1 MVVVVVGA
9 VVVVVEVGA
18 VVVVVEVG
26 AVVVVVVD
34 SLDDVHDATTIAAAA
49 TMRVFDAIA
58 VDSIRFGR
66 ACRELTIL
74 RNRHPPSTWSR

>member
-1 MVVVVVGA
+1 MVVVVGA

-26 AVVVVVVD
+26 AVVVVVVVF

-49 TMRVFDAIA
+49 TIRVFDVMAL
-58 VDSIRFGR
+58 DSIRFGR
-66 ACRELTIL
+66 ACRGLTIP
-74 RNRHPPSTWSR
+74 RRRHPPSTSNR